1 MMVKFLL
8 DRMLGQTTKWLR
20 LMGIDTEY
28 PEEDISDEELL
39 ERARE
44 EERILVTR
52 DKELGAKEGVLLVPK
67 LPAEEIIPIILD
79 NYEVDIEPMSRCSK
93 CNSPVEKIDR
103 GEVKGEVP
111 DGVYERQENFWKCT
125 GCDQV
130 YWKGSHWDKILSTIK
145 EIRGK

>member
-1 MMVKFLL
+1 MVKFLL

-20 LMGIDTEY
+20 LMGIDAEY
-28 PEEDISDEELL
+28 ADDDISDKELL
-39 ERARE
+39 EKARR

-67 LPAEEIIPIILD
+67 LPPEELIPIILD
-79 NYEVDIEPMSRCSK
+79 NYELDIEPMSRCSK
-93 CNSPVEKIDR
+93 CNSSVEEIDK
-103 GEVKGEVP
+103 EMVEGEVP

-125 GCDQV
+125 GCAQI
-130 YWKGSHWDKILSTIK
+130 YWKGSHWDKILSTID